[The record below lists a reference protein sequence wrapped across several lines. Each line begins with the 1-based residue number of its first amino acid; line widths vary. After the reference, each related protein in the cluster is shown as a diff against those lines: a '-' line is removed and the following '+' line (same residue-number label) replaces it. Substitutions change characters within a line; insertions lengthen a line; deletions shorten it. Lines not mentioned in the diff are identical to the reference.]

1 MMKTKRE
8 VLKTIIKEGCH
19 NIDCSECPYFT
30 QCGNE
35 YYLRNKLAR
44 IGAMAIL
51 RMFPEKREFD
61 TSRILTCVTVDQ
73 AKLHTKGY
81 FADSIK
87 SLRWRFENDEVYELL
102 KVNGEDSLYCFNCGR
117 QDYALFYPIDEE
129 EVEE

>member
-8 VLKTIIKEGCH
+8 VLKAIIKEGCV
-19 NIDCSECPYFT
+19 NIDCKDCPYSDK
-30 QCGNE
+30 QCVYQSTLNA
-35 YYLRNKLAR
+35 KLIR

-51 RMFPEKREFD
+51 RMYPKKKEFD
-61 TSRILTCVTVDQ
+61 TSKVLTCVTVDQ

-81 FADSIK
+81 FADNIK
-87 SLRWRFENDEVYELL
+87 SLKWRFENDEAYELL

-129 EVEE
+129 EV